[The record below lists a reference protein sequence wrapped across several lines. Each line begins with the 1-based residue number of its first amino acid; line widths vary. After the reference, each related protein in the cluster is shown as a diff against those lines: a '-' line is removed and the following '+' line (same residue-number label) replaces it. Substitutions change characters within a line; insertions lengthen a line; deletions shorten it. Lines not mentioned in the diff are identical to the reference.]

1 VWKTW
6 SGAESTRIPG
16 KAQQIPGKASER
28 ASQTSAIGE
37 IRDGVRGFTVQLGG
51 LMPRAECSACAGD
64 YEDPES
70 SAPSQEFPDEEYD
83 GEYEPRHFAG
93 DGAGDDSA

>member
-6 SGAESTRIPG
+6 SDGESTGIPG
-16 KAQQIPGKASER
+16 KAQQISGKASER

-37 IRDGVRGFTVQLGG
+37 IRDGVRGLAVQSVG
-51 LMPRAECSACAGD
+51 LTPHAECSACPGD
-64 YEDPES
+64 YEDPERS
-70 SAPSQEFPDEEYD
+70 VPSQEFPDEEYD
-83 GEYEPRHFAG
+83 GEYEPRDFAG